1 MIRVERLTK
10 RFGAVYAVSELDF
23 EVRPGEIFGFLGP
36 NGAGKTTTLRML
48 AGLLRPTGG
57 RALIAGYDLATH
69 PVEAKALTGY
79 VPDEPYLYEL
89 LTGREFLA
97 FVVDV
102 YRTRRGSEQIPRLLD
117 LFGLE
122 ARADDR
128 IGSYSRGMRQKLA
141 LAAAL
146 VHEPRVL
153 LLDEPTTGLDPHS
166 ARVLKDLLRAL
177 ARQGVTVF
185 MSTHI
190 LEIAERMCTRVG
202 IVDGGRLIACGTMA
216 ELREQAADASA
227 SLEDLFLKL
236 TGGIEHEDLV
246 RRLETDVP

>member
-1 MIRVERLTK
+1 
-10 RFGAVYAVSELDF
+10 
-23 EVRPGEIFGFLGP
+23 
-36 NGAGKTTTLRML
+36 
-48 AGLLRPTGG
+48 
-57 RALIAGYDLATH
+57 
-69 PVEAKALTGY
+69 
-79 VPDEPYLYEL
+79 
-89 LTGREFLA
+89 
-97 FVVDV
+97 
-102 YRTRRGSEQIPRLLD
+102 
-117 LFGLE
+117 
-122 ARADDR
+122 
-128 IGSYSRGMRQKLA
+128 MRQKLA